1 MRIEILDAH
10 GAVVNTILADEAFA
24 EQHHPGAWRVAEE
37 QLDLTS
43 ATPRRVSV
51 LAFRRR
57 FTMAE
62 RAAIEW
68 AAVDRSDQ
76 PEAQR
81 QQAAALR
88 AILADQAAA
97 SFIDLDDE
105 DTMEGVQS
113 LEAMG
118 LIGAGRAAQI
128 LGAPVQPEELP

>member
-1 MRIEILDAH
+1 MLIDIMDGDVLVR
-10 GAVVNTILADEAFA
+10 TIVADEAFA
-24 EQHHPGAWRVAEE
+24 EQHHPGAWRVVEE